1 MDVDLN
7 LSLSKR
13 GGSNRKRKKKKVTN
27 DNTIWHTWSA
37 CVCLCVLSRDK
48 TSGRGGG
55 YGKARER
62 KRSCHFWAGH
72 MWLLTTRSLSFS
84 FSPSSF
90 ILLLWWPFFFF
101 FFLKNIVGF
110 ACQSRPNEKAYCH
123 MGWKEASRQT
133 DKLYG
138 LHTCYALSTTAQE
151 DAKKNNKPQRGG
163 STRVIRPVASHH
175 NHKEKGE
182 SSMFEI
188 NIENR
193 EI

>member
-7 LSLSKR
+7 LPLSKR
-13 GGSNRKRKKKKVTN
+13 GGSNRKRKKRRSLTIILSDTRGQRVSVYVYLAGTKLAVGEEVMERRESERDHVTF
-27 DNTIWHTWSA
+27 
-37 CVCLCVLSRDK
+37 
-48 TSGRGGG
+48 
-55 YGKARER
+55 ER
-62 KRSCHFWAGH
+62 AICGFLPLALFLFPSPLA
-72 MWLLTTRSLSFS
+72 LSFS
-84 FSPSSF
+84 FCDG
-90 ILLLWWPFFFF
+90 PFFFF